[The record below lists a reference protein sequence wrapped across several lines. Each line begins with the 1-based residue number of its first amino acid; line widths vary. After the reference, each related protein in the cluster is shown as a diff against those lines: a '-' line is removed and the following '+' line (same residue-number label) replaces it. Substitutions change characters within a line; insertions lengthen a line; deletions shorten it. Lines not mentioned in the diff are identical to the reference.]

1 MSENVL
7 HEYDSILLTVK
18 HAIGGIGL
26 EEVNHFDPDII
37 RAINSTFAKLNQL
50 GVGPEET
57 FRIEDDTSTWDEF
70 TDDRNELN
78 LVKDYVIMNV
88 KLLFDP
94 PNSAVI
100 NLTKELMAEYEWRMY
115 VLEDNLKN

>member
-78 LVKDYVIMNV
+78 V

-94 PNSAVI
+94 PNSTVI